1 MKAILLF
8 FLLILSAGYAN
19 AQKRVYMNTDS
30 LAVAQAKQL
39 IADRRVEQV
48 LIYESGF
55 LGGVFLRKVDCNC
68 EDSGTDTHLIWAEGQ
83 KYYTKEI
90 GCCVEDVVK
99 EFSEPRLFE
108 EIVSNKSKLFGSQF
122 KTEYEEIHHGFNKI
136 TLFSANGKQEVYME
150 DFLFTEDNKY
160 REHNL
165 KQAAKVYTEKLSKE
179 FNKK

>member
-1 MKAILLF
+1 MKATLLYFLLF
-8 FLLILSAGYAN
+8 LSAGCAN

-48 LIYESGF
+48 LIYERGC
-55 LGGVFLRKVDCNC
+55 LGCVFLQEVDCNC

-83 KYYTKEI
+83 KYYTKEL
-90 GCCVEDVVK
+90 GCCVGDTVK

-108 EIVSNKSKLFGSQF
+108 EIVSNNSIIFSSQF
-122 KTEYEEIHHGFNKI
+122 KTDYEEIHHGFNKM
-136 TLFSANGKQEVYME
+136 TLLSANGKQEVYME
-150 DFLFTEDNKY
+150 DFLFAADNKY
-160 REHNL
+160 RKHNL
-165 KQAAKVYTEKLSKE
+165 KQAAKVFTEKLSKE